1 MLNPLQRMPSVKP
14 PDYGDDAPIIVE
26 RLAQSRVRCEEAY
39 RLDRGRRAGP
49 DVLTPGELRTLSEPL
64 ELLTRVARPEMHA
77 LLARL
82 APANYVVVLSDAN
95 GVAIDFVASGS
106 PDRKLWRMGVCPGAT
121 WGEPHVGTNGIG
133 TCIMSRAPIIVHQRD
148 HFLFRYADLTC
159 TAAPLFDAK
168 GGVLASL
175 DASSVANLPHEIQ
188 TLVLQL
194 VVQTARRIERLYFLE
209 RHREKRILTVDLG
222 AGALQP
228 KPVFMLAVGDDGC
241 VIDMQGNTEDGSD
254 IDTLAGFRHKNIGDI
269 LESVLRCPAEKVSL
283 THVEHKAVVNLD
295 GQKPCFTVLR
305 SPVQNHVNMPKA
317 TPLTAITR
325 KAPIPTRF
333 KPVLTLKR
341 LAGRDPGL
349 LAYLDKIERF
359 GAHRLP
365 FLIQGETGTG
375 KEEFARAIHAH
386 GPRASGPFVAID
398 CSSIPENLIESELF
412 GYEAGTFTG
421 ARRDGRRGRIIEANG
436 GTLFLDEIGDM
447 PVQLQ
452 TRLLRVL
459 AQNEV
464 VPLGGQATVKVD
476 FNLICATHQN
486 LTALIS
492 QKRFRQDLYFRI
504 SGFRLDLPPLRARAD
519 KAELIAGALQIE
531 CDIAGF
537 EIVPP
542 IEPQTLSVLCAHSWP
557 GNMRQ
562 LRLALRYA
570 LLSSAGQPIAT
581 EHLPD
586 DILISGGEHEA
597 PAGTSNELACEA
609 LEDVLRRNRWSI
621 TRAAR
626 ELGVTRQ
633 TVHRW
638 MNARNIKRP
647 IA

>member
-1 MLNPLQRMPSVKP
+1 MLNPLQRIPSAQP
-14 PDYGDDAPIIVE
+14 DAPVIVE

-49 DVLTPGELRTLSEPL
+49 DLLTPGELRTLSEPL
-64 ELLTRVARPEMHA
+64 ELLTRVARAEMQA

-148 HFLFRYADLTC
+148 HFLFKYADLTC
-159 TAAPLFDAK
+159 TAAPLFDAR
-168 GGVLASL
+168 GDVLASL
-175 DASSVANLPHEIQ
+175 DASSVANLPQEIQ
-188 TLVLQL
+188 ALVLQL

-228 KPVFMLAVGDDGC
+228 KPVFMLAVGEDGC

-254 IDTLAGFRHKNIGDI
+254 TDTLAGFRHKNLADI
-269 LESVLRCPAEKVSL
+269 LDSVLRCPAEKVSS
-283 THVEHKAVVNLD
+283 THVEHKAVVSLD

-305 SPVQNHVNMPKA
+305 SPAQNHVTMPMA
-317 TPLTAITR
+317 MAMPAMALPR

-333 KPVLTLKR
+333 KPILTLKR

-359 GAHRLP
+359 SAHRLP

-375 KEEFARAIHAH
+375 KEEFARAIHSQ

-464 VPLGGQATVKVD
+464 VPLGGQSTVKVD

-486 LTALIS
+486 LSALIS

-504 SGFRLDLPPLRARAD
+504 SGFRLELPPLRARAD

-537 EIVPP
+537 EIVPLIMP
-542 IEPQTLSVLCAHSWP
+542 EAKSMLCAHSWP

-562 LRLALRYA
+562 LRLVLRYA
-570 LLSSAGQPIAT
+570 LLSSGGKPIT
-581 EHLPD
+581 IEYLPE
-586 DILISGGEHEA
+586 DILTSGSEHDEPVGA
-597 PAGTSNELACEA
+597 SNDLTSEA
-609 LEDVLRRNRWSI
+609 LADVLRRHRWSI

-638 MNARNIKRP
+638 MNARNLKRP
-647 IA
+647 VA